1 MKFLM
6 AIVDALVGFVQRNPL
21 TVLVILLLALGAPAL
36 LKGIAMFVLYLIF
49 GILLAGVLLLL
60 LFGWRIR
67 SMQRRMEEQMNERF
81 GRSDNRNTSGQRS
94 YRSSWGRSSQSRREG
109 EVRIYKTSDAPE
121 KRVSNDVGDY
131 VEFEENRE
139 KR

>member
-67 SMQRRMEEQMNERF
+67 TAAHGGADERAVRPQRQ
-81 GRSDNRNTSGQRS
+81 
-94 YRSSWGRSSQSRREG
+94 
-109 EVRIYKTSDAPE
+109 PE
-121 KRVSNDVGDY
+121 
-131 VEFEENRE
+131 
-139 KR
+139 